1 MKNQWQSF
9 LIALQFLTII
19 PVRLIS
25 PVKNVN
31 QGYSLLYYPLI
42 GLVIASIM
50 LFNIYILEGQSH
62 WVSAVLTLTLWIV
75 LTGGLHLDGLADSA
89 DAWLGGLGNKEKT
102 LLIMKDPASGPVAV
116 SVLLMALLIKFIM
129 LAELI
134 QQQAWLSI
142 LATVILARFA
152 LPLLLMTTPYVR
164 PNGLGAVLVKS
175 MPRHYLQF
183 MAASISLLA
192 LVIIDF
198 IPLVLFLFVLLALRY
213 YMMQRLGGTTGDTA
227 GAMVEIL
234 EVTLLISFVII

>member
-1 MKNQWQSF
+1 MRNQWQSF